1 MEKHFKILGLD
12 TTSTLEEVK
21 KRFTLL
27 SKEYN
32 PEKQTD
38 ELKEFFKNEQEK
50 VEESYKVIYLNL
62 IHEKEKEEQTSV
74 EDIVDEVSF
83 LGNSSPNKD
92 DEVII
97 EDRIKE
103 VKIDKEEDLFVK
115 KIFSDNLKIAA
126 YWARI
131 IGVIMM
137 VLGVIQFIELI
148 KAHEVFNDR
157 YRNDTDA
164 SFFLSALYYGL
175 CTLFYF
181 MVAHAANAFATKIF
195 SSLKHK
201 NNNILIEGL
210 QMLSSYFKRTLI
222 FMSIIVV
229 YSSSI
234 IGTLPDDRILTKSID
249 HNDALEAIVYSTPFT
264 NLIIGYLQSK
274 END

>member
-1 MEKHFKILGLD
+1 MEKHFKILGLE

-21 KRFTLL
+21 KRFNLL

-62 IHEKEKEEQTSV
+62 IHEKEKEEQTPV

-83 LGNSSPNKD
+83 LGNPSPNKD
-92 DEVII
+92 DEVNI
-97 EDRIKE
+97 EDRIEE
-103 VKIDKEEDLFVK
+103 VKIDREEDLFVK
-115 KIFSDNLKIAA
+115 KILSDNLKNAA

-131 IGVIMM
+131 IGVIMI
-137 VLGVIQFIELI
+137 VLGVIQLIELE
-148 KAHEVFNDR
+148 KAHEVFKDT
-157 YRNDTDA
+157 YKKDTDA
-164 SFFLSALYYGL
+164 SFILSAIYYGL
-175 CTLFYF
+175 WTLFYF
-181 MVAHAANAFATKIF
+181 MVAHAANTFATKIF

-201 NNNILIEGL
+201 NHDILIEGL

-234 IGTLPDDRILTKSID
+234 IGTLPDDRAKSIN
-249 HNDALEAIVYSTPFT
+249 HYNAIDQIVRSTPFT
-264 NLIIGYLQSK
+264 NLISDYLKSK
-274 END
+274 VND